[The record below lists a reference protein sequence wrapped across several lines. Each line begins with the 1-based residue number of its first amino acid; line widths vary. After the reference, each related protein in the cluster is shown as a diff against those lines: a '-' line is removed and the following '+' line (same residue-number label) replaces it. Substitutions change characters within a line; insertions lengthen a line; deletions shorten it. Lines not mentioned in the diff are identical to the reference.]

1 MIWGVTG
8 NSLPSSYC
16 PLSLSLSLSLS
27 VSLLRYLSHSFT
39 YAACSSFTDLAWAI
53 EKDNKLVD
61 KIGTVFIR

>member
-1 MIWGVTG
+1 MGSDWEFVAVEL
-8 NSLPSSYC
+8 LP
-16 PLSLSLSLSLS
+16 SLSLS